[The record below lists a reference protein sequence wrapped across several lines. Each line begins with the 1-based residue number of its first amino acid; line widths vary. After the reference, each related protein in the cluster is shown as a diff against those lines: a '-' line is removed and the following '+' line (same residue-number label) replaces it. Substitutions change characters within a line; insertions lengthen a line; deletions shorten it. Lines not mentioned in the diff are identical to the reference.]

1 LARRRSVSRS
11 ACHGPAGPANQTV
24 IIFETLMDSRSLFLT
39 ANTESIYAM
48 AWIDLKGGPIV
59 IESPPCTLGA
69 VDDFWFHYVVD
80 LGNAGPDKGEGGKY
94 LFLPPG
100 A

>member
-1 LARRRSVSRS
+1 
-11 ACHGPAGPANQTV
+11 
-24 IIFETLMDSRSLFLT
+24 MDSRSLFLT

-69 VDDFWFHYVVD
+69 VDDFWFHYVAD
-80 LGNAGPDKGEGGKY
+80 LGNAGPDKGEGGKSPGGITAPCRTATTPTDR
-94 LFLPPG
+94 PPSATG
-100 A
+100 SSPAAS